1 MTAFP
6 SSIQAGAPVCP
17 LCNRAFQ
24 WWRGALTPLSALLVI
39 LLLVAGV
46 GRSTAFATETVGATA
61 APAGPAP
68 NRVDDDADE
77 FAVPHVSDP
86 FEPVNRVFFRFNDG
100 LYAWVLRPF
109 AHGYEKTVPAPAR
122 RGLANFFSNLK
133 FPARFVSSVL
143 QGKPGRAAKE
153 TGKFLLNSTV
163 GLAGFVRVSDS
174 VPALTNLPPEDLGQ
188 TFGVWGIG
196 NGPYLVLPL
205 IGPSTLRDTVGLV
218 GDTELNPLNWQ
229 PIEEIPGYDWTWR
242 GGAETL
248 NIVNGMPDLV
258 RTYDSL
264 HQAAVDPYVAMR
276 TGYIQFRD
284 AAIKR

>member
-1 MTAFP
+1 MTAIP
-6 SSIQAGAPVCP
+6 SSIPTGATARLPGHHNYRC
-17 LCNRAFQ
+17 R
-24 WWRGALTPLSALLVI
+24 RGALTPLSVLLVI
-39 LLLVAGV
+39 LLLAGGI
-46 GRSTAFATETVGATA
+46 GRSTAWAADATG
-61 APAGPAP
+61 PSAGSVAPAP

-86 FEPVNRVFFRFNDG
+86 FESVNRVFFRFNDG

-109 AHGYEKTVPAPAR
+109 AHGYERTVPAPAQ

-133 FPARFVSSVL
+133 FPARFVSSLL
-143 QGKPGRAAKE
+143 QGKPARAAKE
-153 TGKFLLNSTV
+153 TGKFLLNTTV

-205 IGPSTLRDTVGLV
+205 IGPSTLRDVVGLA
-218 GDTELNPLNWQ
+218 GDTELNPISWH
-229 PIEEIPGYDWTWR
+229 PIEEIHGYDWTWR
-242 GGAETL
+242 GEAETVEL
-248 NIVNGMPDLV
+248 VNAMPDLV

-276 TGYIQFRD
+276 TGYIQLRD
-284 AAIKR
+284 AAIKK